1 MASDARNDAQ
11 VKAMLMPAL
20 KGAVDY
26 VVKQIL
32 AENEKLIQQ
41 IVYDGYTPVE
51 YDRTDQF
58 KKAWDTNTHITS
70 NMVTGEMAYDILVN
84 GTDIKTMEVKSAP
97 KFTKEYLPDRAK
109 ELGITVPDGYEEIS
123 AE

>member
-1 MASDARNDAQ
+1 MTFEEDMRRLEEINARLKDPGTTLE
-11 VKAMLMPAL
+11 KAVELYEEGIA
-20 KGAVDY
+20 KGCGVATLSISY
-26 VVKQIL
+26 
-32 AENEKLIQQ
+32 
-41 IVYDGYTPVE
+41 YDLGYT
-51 YDRTDQF
+51 
-58 KKAWDTNTHITS
+58 
-70 NMVTGEMAYDILVN
+70 TGEMAYDILVN

>member
-1 MASDARNDAQ
+1 
-11 VKAMLMPAL
+11 MLF
-20 KGAVDY
+20 
-26 VVKQIL
+26 
-32 AENEKLIQQ
+32 
-41 IVYDGYTPVE
+41 
-51 YDRTDQF
+51 R
-58 KKAWDTNTHITS
+58 S
-70 NMVTGEMAYDILVN
+70 GEMAYDILVN